1 MQRNVRI
8 AGESVQKSCKLD
20 IAKLGS
26 FLLTRH
32 YNFEGKIPYCKIM
45 LKLKQIFAKSRPENL
60 PVPRKSRKFA
70 VPKGKKGQKPAQSE
84 KTNKTRKNMKVR
96 TLDGRGLRSAGY
108 TEFEC
113 HALIH
118 AAGHCAAGETF
129 QGVPTSANVVYQKS
143 DDTFFVAARDEDTVT
158 VIRHSNGKTLTAR
171 IIQDGEK
178 AQKKETTTK
187 KTETKE
193 MKTTTTT
200 ANELQHAAAAA
211 NPAEMLTA
219 AIQALAGGVTP
230 AAIQALQEEVA
241 ALKEEV
247 AALKDEKPAR
257 TIEVKVGEKTN
268 RVDGVLNPVF
278 DDVVALIAANK
289 NVYLFGPAGSGKNVL
304 CGQVA
309 EALGLRFFYQNTLLT
324 KFDLSG
330 FKNAVGDFEKTEF
343 FEAFTKGGL
352 FMLDEVDN
360 SSAEALVALNAAL
373 ANGYYSF
380 PGIGRVD
387 VHPDFRC
394 IAAGNTI
401 GTGADSAYC
410 GRYKLDASSRDRFQ
424 FIEVDYCPEI
434 EESICKGHDDI
445 LQFVRDLRKAVQKVG
460 AEMILGY
467 RCMVSLVQ
475 FGKKFGE
482 EKSIKYFITKGI
494 EKTDRDTIREI
505 QRALKEVAGKN
516 NAWHSVFLN
525 DI

>member
-1 MQRNVRI
+1 M
-8 AGESVQKSCKLD
+8 
-20 IAKLGS
+20 
-26 FLLTRH
+26 
-32 YNFEGKIPYCKIM
+32 
-45 LKLKQIFAKSRPENL
+45 KLKTISGETLR
-60 PVPRKSRKFA
+60 
-70 VPKGKKGQKPAQSE
+70 AQF
-84 KTNKTRKNMKVR
+84 T
-96 TLDGRGLRSAGY
+96 D
-108 TEFEC
+108 FEC
-113 HALIH
+113 HALKH
-118 AAGHCAAGETF
+118 AAAHCQTGETF
-129 QGVPTSANVVYQKS
+129 TGVPTSSNPKYMGSAESFTVVENS
-143 DDTFFVAARDEDTVT
+143 EESVT
-158 VIRHSNGKTLTAR
+158 IRREKTGLCLTACKCEGSTR
-171 IIQDGEK
+171 ATRK
-178 AQKKETTTK
+178 PETER
-187 KTETKE
+187 TERPE
-193 MKTTTTT
+193 RQEEATT
-200 ANELQHAAAAA
+200 AATAATAG

-230 AAIQALQEEVA
+230 AAIAALTAEVE

-247 AALKDEKPAR
+247 AALKDEKPSR

-278 DDVVALIAANK
+278 EDVVTLISAKK

-309 EALGLRFFYQNTLLT
+309 EALGLKFYYQNTLLT

-343 FEAFTKGGL
+343 FEAFTNGGL

-387 VHPDFRC
+387 CHPDFRC

-401 GTGADSAYC
+401 GTGADAAYC
-410 GRYKLDASSRDRFQ
+410 GRYKMDASSRDRFQ

-475 FGKKFGE
+475 FGEKFGE

-494 EKTDRDTIREI
+494 EKVDRDTIREI
-505 QRALKEVAGKN
+505 QRALKEVSGKN
-516 NAWHSVFLN
+516 NAWHSAFLY

>member
-1 MQRNVRI
+1 M
-8 AGESVQKSCKLD
+8 
-20 IAKLGS
+20 
-26 FLLTRH
+26 
-32 YNFEGKIPYCKIM
+32 
-45 LKLKQIFAKSRPENL
+45 KLKTISGETLR
-60 PVPRKSRKFA
+60 
-70 VPKGKKGQKPAQSE
+70 AQF
-84 KTNKTRKNMKVR
+84 T
-96 TLDGRGLRSAGY
+96 D
-108 TEFEC
+108 FEC
-113 HALIH
+113 HALKH
-118 AAGHCAAGETF
+118 AAAHCQTGETF
-129 QGVPTSANVVYQKS
+129 TGVPTSSNPKYMGSAE
-143 DDTFFVAARDEDTVT
+143 TFT
-158 VIRHSNGKTLTAR
+158 VIENGEESVTIRREKNGLCLTACKC
-171 IIQDGEK
+171 DGSAPRATRKPER
-178 AQKKETTTK
+178 KE
-187 KTETKE
+187 EA
-193 MKTTTTT
+193 TT
-200 ANELQHAAAAA
+200 AAKPATSG

-230 AAIQALQEEVA
+230 SAIAALQEEIET
-241 ALKEEV
+241 LKQTV
-247 AALKDEKPAR
+247 AALKDEKPCR
-257 TIEVKVGEKTN
+257 TIEISVDGKKN
-268 RVDGVLNPVF
+268 KVDGVLNPVF
-278 DDVVALIAANK
+278 EDVVTLIAANK

-309 EALGLRFFYQNTLLT
+309 EALGLKFYYQNTLLT

-343 FEAFTKGGL
+343 FEAFTNGGL

-401 GTGADSAYC
+401 GTGADAAYC
-410 GRYKLDASSRDRFQ
+410 GRYKMDASSRDRFQ
-424 FIEVDYCPEI
+424 FVEVDYCPEI

-445 LQFVRDLRKAVQKVG
+445 LQFVRDLRKAVKKVG

-467 RCMVSLVQ
+467 RCMSSLVQ
-475 FGKKFGE
+475 FGEKFGE

-505 QRALKEVAGKN
+505 QRALKEVSGKN
-516 NAWHSVFLN
+516 NAWHSAFQY

>member
-1 MQRNVRI
+1 M
-8 AGESVQKSCKLD
+8 
-20 IAKLGS
+20 
-26 FLLTRH
+26 
-32 YNFEGKIPYCKIM
+32 
-45 LKLKQIFAKSRPENL
+45 KLKTISGETLR
-60 PVPRKSRKFA
+60 
-70 VPKGKKGQKPAQSE
+70 AQF
-84 KTNKTRKNMKVR
+84 T
-96 TLDGRGLRSAGY
+96 D
-108 TEFEC
+108 FEC
-113 HALIH
+113 HALKH
-118 AAGHCAAGETF
+118 AATYCQTGETF
-129 QGVPTSANVVYQKS
+129 TGVPTSSNPKYMGSAEAFTVVEN
-143 DDTFFVAARDEDTVT
+143 TDESVT
-158 VIRHSNGKTLTAR
+158 IRREKTGLCLTACKCEGSAPR
-171 IIQDGEK
+171 ATRKPAEK
-178 AQKKETTTK
+178 AERQDRAERPEVDVERATPA
-187 KTETKE
+187 
-193 MKTTTTT
+193 T
-200 ANELQHAAAAA
+200 AG

-230 AAIQALQEEVA
+230 AAIQALQEEIET
-241 ALKEEV
+241 LKQTV
-247 AALKDEKPAR
+247 AALKDEKPCR
-257 TIEVKVGEKTN
+257 TIEVKVDGKVN

-278 DDVVALIAANK
+278 EDVVALIAAKK

-309 EALGLRFFYQNTLLT
+309 EALGLKFYYQNTLLT

-343 FEAFTKGGL
+343 FEAFTQGGL

-401 GTGADSAYC
+401 GTGADAAYC

-424 FIEVDYCPEI
+424 FIEVDYCEEI
-434 EESICKGHDDI
+434 ENAICAGHEDV

-460 AEMILGY
+460 AEMIIGY

-475 FGKKFGE
+475 FGEKFGE
-482 EKSIKYFITKGI
+482 EKSIKYFITKGL
-494 EKTDRDTIREI
+494 EKVDRDTIREI
-505 QRALKEVAGKN
+505 QRALKEVTGKN
-516 NAWHSVFLN
+516 NAWHSAFLY

>member
-1 MQRNVRI
+1 M
-8 AGESVQKSCKLD
+8 
-20 IAKLGS
+20 
-26 FLLTRH
+26 
-32 YNFEGKIPYCKIM
+32 
-45 LKLKQIFAKSRPENL
+45 KLKTISGETLR
-60 PVPRKSRKFA
+60 
-70 VPKGKKGQKPAQSE
+70 AQF
-84 KTNKTRKNMKVR
+84 T
-96 TLDGRGLRSAGY
+96 D
-108 TEFEC
+108 FEC
-113 HALIH
+113 HALKH
-118 AAGHCAAGETF
+118 AAAHCQTGETF
-129 QGVPTSANVVYQKS
+129 TGIPTSSNAKYIGS
-143 DDTFFVAARDEDTVT
+143 TETFT
-158 VIRHSNGKTLTAR
+158 VIENGDESVTIRREKTGLCLTACKCEGSTPR
-171 IIQDGEK
+171 ATRKPETER
-178 AQKKETTTK
+178 KE
-187 KTETKE
+187 EA
-193 MKTTTTT
+193 TT
-200 ANELQHAAAAA
+200 AAKPATAG

-230 AAIQALQEEVA
+230 AAIQALHEEVA

-247 AALKDEKPAR
+247 AALKDEKPSR
-257 TIEVKVGEKTN
+257 TIEVKVDGKIN
-268 RVDGVLNPVF
+268 HVDGVLNPVF
-278 DDVVALIAANK
+278 EDVVTLISAKK

-309 EALGLRFFYQNTLLT
+309 EALGLKFYYQNTLLT

-343 FEAFTKGGL
+343 FEAFTNGGL

-401 GTGADSAYC
+401 GTGADAAYC

-434 EESICKGHDDI
+434 EYSICKGNDDV

-475 FGKKFGE
+475 FGEKFGE

-494 EKTDRDTIREI
+494 EKTDRDIIREI
-505 QRALKEVAGKN
+505 QRALKEVSGKN
-516 NAWHSVFLN
+516 NAWHSAFLY

>member
-1 MQRNVRI
+1 M
-8 AGESVQKSCKLD
+8 
-20 IAKLGS
+20 
-26 FLLTRH
+26 
-32 YNFEGKIPYCKIM
+32 
-45 LKLKQIFAKSRPENL
+45 KLKTISGETLR
-60 PVPRKSRKFA
+60 
-70 VPKGKKGQKPAQSE
+70 AQF
-84 KTNKTRKNMKVR
+84 T
-96 TLDGRGLRSAGY
+96 D
-108 TEFEC
+108 FEC
-113 HALIH
+113 HALKH
-118 AAGHCAAGETF
+118 AAAHCQTGETF
-129 QGVPTSANVVYQKS
+129 TGIPTSSNPKYVGS
-143 DDTFFVAARDEDTVT
+143 TETFT
-158 VIRHSNGKTLTAR
+158 VIENGEESVTIRREKTGLCLTACKCEGSTPR
-171 IIQDGEK
+171 STRNP
-178 AQKKETTTK
+178 ET
-187 KTETKE
+187 ERQE
-193 MKTTTTT
+193 RPERMEEATT
-200 ANELQHAAAAA
+200 AAKPSTAG

-230 AAIQALQEEVA
+230 AAIAALQEEVA

-247 AALKDEKPAR
+247 AALKDEKPCR
-257 TIEVKVGEKTN
+257 TIDVKVGEKTN

-278 DDVVALIAANK
+278 EDVVTLIAANK

-309 EALGLRFFYQNTLLT
+309 EALGLKFYYQNTLLT

-401 GTGADSAYC
+401 GTGADAAYC

-434 EESICKGHDDI
+434 EESICNGHDDI

-475 FGKKFGE
+475 FGEKFGE
-482 EKSIKYFITKGI
+482 EKSIKYFITKGL
-494 EKTDRDTIREI
+494 EKVDRDTIREI
-505 QRALKEVAGKN
+505 QRALKEVSGKN
-516 NAWHSVFLN
+516 NAWHSAFQY

>member
-1 MQRNVRI
+1 M
-8 AGESVQKSCKLD
+8 
-20 IAKLGS
+20 
-26 FLLTRH
+26 
-32 YNFEGKIPYCKIM
+32 
-45 LKLKQIFAKSRPENL
+45 KLKTISGETLR
-60 PVPRKSRKFA
+60 
-70 VPKGKKGQKPAQSE
+70 AQF
-84 KTNKTRKNMKVR
+84 T
-96 TLDGRGLRSAGY
+96 D
-108 TEFEC
+108 FEC
-113 HALIH
+113 HALKH
-118 AAGHCAAGETF
+118 AAAHCQTGETF
-129 QGVPTSANVVYQKS
+129 TGVPTSSNPKYMGSAES
-143 DDTFFVAARDEDTVT
+143 FT
-158 VIRHSNGKTLTAR
+158 VIENSEESVTIRREKNGLCLTACKCEGSTR
-171 IIQDGEK
+171 ATRKPETERPER
-178 AQKKETTTK
+178 KEDA
-187 KTETKE
+187 
-193 MKTTTTT
+193 TT
-200 ANELQHAAAAA
+200 AAKPATAG

-230 AAIQALQEEVA
+230 AAIAALQEEVA
-241 ALKEEV
+241 ALNEEV
-247 AALKDEKPAR
+247 AALKEGTPSR
-257 TIEVKVGEKTN
+257 TIEVKVGENTN

-278 DDVVALIAANK
+278 EDVVTLIAAKK
-289 NVYLFGPAGSGKNVL
+289 NVYLYGPAGSGKNVL
-304 CGQVA
+304 CSQVA
-309 EALGLRFFYQNTLLT
+309 EALGLKFYYQNTLLT

-343 FEAFTKGGL
+343 FEAFTNGGL

-373 ANGYYSF
+373 SNGYYSF

-387 VHPDFRC
+387 CHPDFRC

-401 GTGADSAYC
+401 GTGADAAYC
-410 GRYKLDASSRDRFQ
+410 GRYKMDASSRDRFQ

-475 FGKKFGE
+475 FGEKFGE

-505 QRALKEVAGKN
+505 QRALKEVTGKN
-516 NAWHSVFLN
+516 NAWHSAFQY

>member
-1 MQRNVRI
+1 
-8 AGESVQKSCKLD
+8 
-20 IAKLGS
+20 
-26 FLLTRH
+26 
-32 YNFEGKIPYCKIM
+32 
-45 LKLKQIFAKSRPENL
+45 
-60 PVPRKSRKFA
+60 
-70 VPKGKKGQKPAQSE
+70 
-84 KTNKTRKNMKVR
+84 MKVR

-113 HALIH
+113 HAIIH

-178 AQKKETTTK
+178 DKKKETTTK

-193 MKTTTTT
+193 METTTT
-200 ANELQHAAAAA
+200 AKMEQLQQAAALLELLKSSNGGNDDAA
-211 NPAEMLTA
+211 RERIDALEA
-219 AIQALAGGVTP
+219 QVEALAAQVD
-230 AAIQALQEEVA
+230 
-241 ALKEEV
+241 ALKNQPSTKHEII
-247 AALKDEKPAR
+247 LPEKV
-257 TIEVKVGEKTN
+257 EKVEGILHPKFEDVMAMIAEGE
-268 RVDGVLNPVF
+268 
-278 DDVVALIAANK
+278 
-289 NVYLFGPAGSGKNVL
+289 NVYLYGPAGSGKNVM
-304 CGQVA
+304 CEQVA
-309 EALGLRFFYQNTLLT
+309 KALGLKFYYQNTVLT

-343 FEAFTKGGL
+343 FEAFTQGGL

-360 SSAEALVALNAAL
+360 STAEAMVALNAAL

-410 GRYKLDASSRDRFQ
+410 GRYKLDASSRDRFC
-424 FIEVDYCPEI
+424 FESIDYCEEI
-434 EESICKGHDDI
+434 EKAITAGDETGI
-445 LQFVRDLRKAVQKVG
+445 LVFIHDLRRAVKEVG

-467 RCMVSLVQ
+467 RGIARLHKWQKV
-475 FGKKFGE
+475 FGYSKCLKK
-482 EKSIKYFITKGI
+482 FITKGLEEVDKDVI
-494 EKTDRDTIREI
+494 VEVQDALRRLNTAETD
-505 QRALKEVAGKN
+505 
-516 NAWHSVFLN
+516 WHCAFYQIL
-525 DI
+525 D

>member
-1 MQRNVRI
+1 
-8 AGESVQKSCKLD
+8 
-20 IAKLGS
+20 
-26 FLLTRH
+26 
-32 YNFEGKIPYCKIM
+32 
-45 LKLKQIFAKSRPENL
+45 
-60 PVPRKSRKFA
+60 
-70 VPKGKKGQKPAQSE
+70 
-84 KTNKTRKNMKVR
+84 MKVR

-158 VIRHSNGKTLTAR
+158 IIRHSNGKTLTAR

-178 AQKKETTTK
+178 DKKKETTTTK
-187 KTETKE
+187 KPTEKTETME
-193 MKTTTTT
+193 ITTTTT
-200 ANELQHAAAAA
+200 ANELQQAAAAG

-230 AAIQALQEEVA
+230 AAIAALKEEVA

-247 AALKDEKPAR
+247 AALKDEKPSR

-278 DDVVALIAANK
+278 EDVVTLIAAKK

-309 EALGLRFFYQNTLLT
+309 EALGLKFYYQNTLLT

-343 FEAFTKGGL
+343 FEAFTQGGL

-401 GTGADSAYC
+401 GTGADAAYC
-410 GRYKLDASSRDRFQ
+410 GRYKMDASSRDRFQ

-434 EESICKGHDDI
+434 EESICAGHDDI

-482 EKSIKYFITKGI
+482 EKSIRYFVTKGL
-494 EKTDRDTIREI
+494 EKVDRDTICEI
-505 QRALKEVAGKN
+505 RTALKEVSGKN
-516 NAWHSVFLN
+516 NAWHSAFLY

>member
-1 MQRNVRI
+1 
-8 AGESVQKSCKLD
+8 
-20 IAKLGS
+20 
-26 FLLTRH
+26 
-32 YNFEGKIPYCKIM
+32 
-45 LKLKQIFAKSRPENL
+45 
-60 PVPRKSRKFA
+60 
-70 VPKGKKGQKPAQSE
+70 
-84 KTNKTRKNMKVR
+84 MKVR
-96 TLDGRGLRSAGY
+96 TLDGKGLRSAGY

-143 DDTFFVAARDEDTVT
+143 DDTFFVAAKDDDTVT
-158 VIRHSNGKTLTAR
+158 IIRHSNGKTLTAR
-171 IIQDGEK
+171 IIQDNET
-178 AQKKETTTK
+178 KKETTTK
-187 KTETKE
+187 KTEKKE
-193 MKTTTTT
+193 METTTTT
-200 ANELQHAAAAA
+200 DNNELQQAAAAA

-230 AAIQALQEEVA
+230 SAIAALQEEVA

-247 AALKDEKPAR
+247 AALKDEKPCR
-257 TIEVKVGEKTN
+257 TIEVKVDGKIN
-268 RVDGVLNPVF
+268 HVDGVLNPVF
-278 DDVVALIAANK
+278 EDVVALIAAKK
-289 NVYLFGPAGSGKNVL
+289 NVYLYGPAGSGKNVL

-309 EALGLRFFYQNTLLT
+309 EALGLKFYYQNTLLT

-343 FEAFTKGGL
+343 FEAFTSGGL

-387 VHPDFRC
+387 CHPDFRC

-401 GTGADSAYC
+401 GTGADAAYC

-445 LQFVRDLRKAVQKVG
+445 LQFIRDLRKAVQKVG
-460 AEMILGY
+460 AEIILGY
-467 RCMVSLVQ
+467 RCMSSLVQ
-475 FGKKFGE
+475 FGEKFGE
-482 EKSIKYFITKGI
+482 EKSIRYFITKGI
-494 EKTDRDTIREI
+494 EKVDRDTICEI
-505 QRALKEVAGKN
+505 QTALKEVSGKN
-516 NAWHSVFLN
+516 NAWHSAFLY